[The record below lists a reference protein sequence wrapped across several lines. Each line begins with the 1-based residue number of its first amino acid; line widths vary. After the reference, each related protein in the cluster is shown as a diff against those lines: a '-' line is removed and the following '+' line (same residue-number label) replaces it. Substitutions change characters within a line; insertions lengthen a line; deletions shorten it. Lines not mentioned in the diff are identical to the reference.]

1 MEVFS
6 TTRDGFEISTDK
18 TRLDAETI
26 HEFLTQRTYWGAGRS
41 QELTRKTI
49 ANSMCFGVYEGARQ
63 VGFARVVTDFAIF
76 GWVGDVFIL
85 ETHRGKGLSKW
96 LVETIVS
103 HPELR
108 NLKRLMLAT
117 KDAHELYRKYG
128 GFQTLETPEKWMCRT
143 TGADP
148 LKANPPPVVKE
159 GPT

>member
-1 MEVFS
+1 MDVLCVE
-6 TTRDGFEISTDK
+6 RDGFEISTDK
-18 TRLDAETI
+18 ARLDVDAI
-26 HEFLTQRTYWGAGRS
+26 HEFLTQRSYWGAGRS
-41 QELTRKTI
+41 LESTRKTI
-49 ANSMCFGVYEGARQ
+49 EHSLCFGVYEGARQ
-63 VGFARVVTDFAIF
+63 VGFARVVTDFSFF

-103 HPELR
+103 NPELR

-128 GFQTLETPEKWMCRT
+128 GFQALETPEKWMCRT

-148 LKANPPPVVKE
+148 LKAR
-159 GPT
+159 